1 MIHKHALLIAGSVGL
16 CAILL
21 ASALVGTSYMDR
33 IDAMS
38 PGPYVVER
46 HDGQQLFVD
55 SGEYGWVTDVRFAHR
70 YGTFT
75 QAQSV
80 QSRIG
85 GEVFAVREVVR

>member
-1 MIHKHALLIAGSVGL
+1 MIHKHALFIAGSIGL

-21 ASALVGTSYMDR
+21 ASVLMGNSYMER

-46 HDGQQLFVD
+46 HDGQQLFVGAD
-55 SGEYGWVTDVRFAHR
+55 SLGWTASLPDAQRF
-70 YGTFT
+70 GTFA
-75 QAQSV
+75 QARSV

-85 GEVFAVREVVR
+85 GMVMSIREVVR